1 MSHPHALSHLPLA
14 ARQWR
19 HARPVTAVR
28 AFVAEWSRV
37 DATHL
42 AAALA
47 FYAVLSLTP
56 FLLVVVAIAGYM
68 LGSTLATQYLLNEI
82 SDVAGA
88 QTAQFIAGLIGNT
101 HPAPAREGIKA
112 LIGIGVTLVG
122 ATATF
127 AELQH
132 GLDRIFGERVHG
144 AFGVVRTRMLA
155 FGLVIGVAVLSIV
168 SLVLSAGVH
177 AIQWLAVLRA
187 QRSAGMD
194 VPEHW
199 RAVLSAAANEV
210 VSFIMLPIAFGGILR
225 VLPECP
231 PGRRGVCLGA
241 FTAAIAFVVGKFAI
255 GWYLAH
261 FALASAYGA
270 AGAVV
275 VVMLW
280 IYWSSALFF
289 AGAVVARMSD
299 RRARGP
305 ADSHELAPMGIA

>member
-177 AIQWLAVLRA
+177 AMLASVA
-187 QRSAGMD
+187 DAD
-194 VPEHW
+194 HW

-210 VSFIMLPIAFGGILR
+210 VSFIVLAVAFGGILR

-289 AGAVVARMSD
+289 AGAVVARISD

-305 ADSHELAPMGIA
+305 ADSTELAPMGIA

>member
-177 AIQWLAVLRA
+177 AMLASVA
-187 QRSAGMD
+187 DAD
-194 VPEHW
+194 HW

-210 VSFIMLPIAFGGILR
+210 VSFIVLAVAFGGILR

-289 AGAVVARMSD
+289 AGAVVARITD
-299 RRARGP
+299 RRSRDQ
-305 ADSHELAPMGIA
+305 ADSTELAPMGIA